1 MPTPLKF
8 RTALLRSARLMSDQ
22 VNALLLPHQ
31 LNYSLWQ
38 VMYVLQDRQGC
49 TSIEIA
55 QYLNV
60 SKPAITKR
68 IHALNQLGLLLQLSS
83 SDKREKKLMLSQHGQ
98 SVFARCAAK
107 IDALEQRLLSG
118 VDPMQLQH
126 SLALLQ
132 QLTQQLELS
141 IAGEQHV

>member
-8 RTALLRSARLMSDQ
+8 RTALLRSARLMSEH

-38 VMYVLQDRQGC
+38 VMYVLEEQQKC

-60 SKPAITKR
+60 SKPAIAKR
-68 IHALNQLGLLLQLSS
+68 IHLLNQLKLIAHLPSL
-83 SDKREKKLMLSQHGQ
+83 DKREKTLSLSPHGKT
-98 SVFARCAAK
+98 VFADCTQK
-107 IDALEQRLLSG
+107 IDTMEHNLLANFDAS
-118 VDPMQLQH
+118 QLQH
-126 SLALLQ
+126 SLVLLE
-132 QLTQQLELS
+132 QLTQQLQIS
-141 IAGEQHV
+141 ISGDEHA